1 MGGPLRNC
9 CSQIILIHLDETR
22 ATTPAEP
29 SSPLCILPGPLSLAQ
44 AQTRR
49 TSTDCTR
56 PRAVT
61 PSPKKRNFQS
71 CCPLSWSPT
80 GQSSSHSTPVASGRR
95 PPRSLFP
102 KQLRVTFCL
111 RGKCSMHH
119 KCPRLREMGTS
130 LPDKTF
136 TNEDTGSFAHS
147 RATHVE
153 NGLVDRAVS
162 THTKGHS

>member
-1 MGGPLRNC
+1 MGDPLLNC
-9 CSQIILIHLDETR
+9 CSQIILIHPGETR
-22 ATTPAEP
+22 AATPAES

-80 GQSSSHSTPVASGRR
+80 GQSSSLSTPMASGRR
-95 PPRSLFP
+95 PPRSPFP

-119 KCPRLREMGTS
+119 KMSQTER
-130 LPDKTF
+130 
-136 TNEDTGSFAHS
+136 
-147 RATHVE
+147 
-153 NGLVDRAVS
+153 NGHQS
-162 THTKGHS
+162 TRQNLHK